1 MKLKATITLLLLGL
15 SCQLSAVT
23 TEFEFGESVNEQR
36 YLSYINKIRC
46 LVCQNESLGSSRSDL
61 AVDLRLEIYRL
72 MEEGQSNQQIDD
84 FLVARYGDFILYQ
97 PPVKSSTLMLWFGPF
112 LLPFVLLAVLL
123 IRIKK
128 MKKEPIVLSA
138 SEQQQAQKLL
148 NQEVKQHD

>member
-112 LLPFVLLAVLL
+112 LLLFVLLAVLL